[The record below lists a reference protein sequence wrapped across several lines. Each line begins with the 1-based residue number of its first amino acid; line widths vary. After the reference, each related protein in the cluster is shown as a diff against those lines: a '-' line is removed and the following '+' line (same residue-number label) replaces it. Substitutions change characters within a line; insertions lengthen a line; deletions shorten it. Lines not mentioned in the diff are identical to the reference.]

1 VYIIVS
7 ELNVTK
13 YKEVADR
20 LVGEITA
27 EGGREGR
34 DEHNIKRRVYDALNV
49 LIAAGLLRKEGKSVA
64 CNEPYRLSRKP
75 QQSLRN
81 PKQLREKQ
89 KLEGEVRRKAETVRE
104 KA

>member
-1 VYIIVS
+1 
-7 ELNVTK
+7 
-13 YKEVADR
+13 
-20 LVGEITA
+20 
-27 EGGREGR
+27 
-34 DEHNIKRRVYDALNV
+34 
-49 LIAAGLLRKEGKSVA
+49 LRKEGKSVA